1 MTASYVL
8 MDSWF
13 TFAPLI
19 GEITQRGLDVI
30 GMVKSTNQRYLVNG
44 RKLSLK
50 ELYSVSTLAHGKNKG
65 ILRSVRTQMV
75 PGIPMIIVF
84 VRHRTN
90 KNEWLAILSTDCTLT
105 EEEIIQIYRMRW
117 DIMRLVG

>member
-1 MTASYVL
+1 

-13 TFAPLI
+13 TYAPLI

-30 GMVKSTNQRYLVNG
+30 GMVKPTNQRYLVNG

-50 ELYSVSTLAHGKNKG
+50 ELYCVATPVQGKLKG
-65 ILRSVRTQMV
+65 VLRSIRTRMV
-75 PGIPMIIVF
+75 PGIPMLIVF

-90 KNEWLAILSTDCTLT
+90 KNQWLAILSTDLTLA
-105 EEEIIQIYRMRW
+105 EEEIIRIYKMRW
-117 DIMRLVG
+117 DII